1 MKTCC
6 CGCWCTACLFGTNAE
21 KTDGSD
27 CLICSALY
35 CILGHFY
42 LCWLPHAMKRKVLR
56 QKYGLKEDPCH
67 DCLVAG
73 FCGPCGLCQE
83 AREIK
88 ARGMHL
94 TNFNTI

>member
-1 MKTCC
+1 
-6 CGCWCTACLFGTNAE
+6 
-21 KTDGSD
+21 
-27 CLICSALY
+27 
-35 CILGHFY
+35 
-42 LCWLPHAMKRKVLR
+42 MKRKVLR